1 MKKNCVLDLN
11 KICNNCG
18 ECDKCD
24 LDPNKICNNCGK
36 CLNIDGFDT
45 RSIRID
51 DVIEDETEI
60 KKIQEELEEEKT
72 NSADYDEI
80 NQTELLNDY
89 DDDYVDTDKKE
100 EIDFELI
107 DDIDGLNEILEDEEK
122 RKKYIEETYPGMFSI
137 KKAK

>member
-11 KICNNCG
+11 KICDNCG

-72 NSADYDEI
+72 SDEAFEV
-80 NQTELLNDY
+80 NETELLNDY
-89 DDDYVDTDKKE
+89 DDDYVDADKKE

-122 RKKYIEETYPGMFSI
+122 KKKYIEETYPGMFSI